1 MRKLFSRRLNGI
13 LGASVAGIVALLRFT
28 PSFPAAPVV
37 LASCSVLAAAAPLGA
52 ATVETKRSFDLPRGD
67 AATTLRQFAAASGRS
82 LVFVTDKVRGET
94 TNPVRGEFT
103 PREALERML
112 AGSALEAAQDA
123 ATGAL
128 VVSRKRTAEGMTR
141 AGEVGRTSD
150 SSASPSSDSRST
162 PQTTVAKSPRTLLA
176 ALFSVLLAPHLGAQ
190 ATAPAGAKP
199 PAAEETVMLSPFQ
212 VASDADRGY
221 QALNT
226 LSGTRLNSKLEDL
239 GASITVVTKQQMQ
252 DLALLDINDVFRYE
266 ASTEGTDNF
275 TQFVR
280 DRTGGIGDQVQ
291 SAPQQSNRIRGLGA
305 SGTSGLGVN
314 TAFGNFATNNAI
326 PFDPYNIAAIEVSRG
341 PNSNLFG
348 LGAAAGTVNVVPS
361 QANPNRRVYSADL
374 RFDSYGGHRES
385 LNINMPILPGKLALR
400 VAGVNESKGFVRK
413 PSSERIHRE
422 FATVLARPFK
432 NTTVRATAERYR
444 NDYRRPNAITPRDT
458 TAEWK
463 AGGSPTWD
471 PTTQMVTFA
480 NGTRTGP
487 FPSDTG
493 AAITV
498 APGVTTAPSAF
509 PAGLI
514 GGYNGFYARPVVLV
528 DDNRIQAFTI
538 TRTNNPVTGTALP
551 TNPFTGGNSTLRYLQ
566 SGTDIMRRFSLLGAQ
581 GLPLYIV
588 PGTTDQSV
596 YDWTSHNFV
605 APNHGTDRART
616 YSSEIE
622 QIIVGNPTHLLAA
635 RIGGFQQ
642 KFAKDDYNLVNTLES
657 VIYVD
662 VNEKRLDGTPNPYF
676 KRPYVQASA
685 PSARYA
691 PNDVSILTADL
702 AYQLTPT
709 NLPKWLRWVGQQ
721 RIGAHAEQ
729 NFTDAQSFQ
738 RAARAIDTN
747 KAWINPNAP
756 LNLSGAQIPAQR
768 WYVGDN
774 QGQNVDYGSPATD
787 NTNGTYPLTWFNNR
801 TGTWIDDP
809 VTMRELTNS
818 GQGARTRT
826 EVRTF
831 NVTAQSFFLNNR
843 LVTTVGWRRDRQR
856 VRTGASV
863 FANPTTGLPDE
874 SNLNL
879 FGPLV
884 NFFPA
889 AGGGPISRVGW
900 EEQAGDTKTY
910 GAVVKA
916 LRWLNFHVNK
926 SDSFAPQPVLTRVDR
941 IGNVPN
947 PHGYATEWGASFT
960 ALQGKLSVRVNR
972 FQTKELNSR
981 GSEVGTLGNRYL
993 DMEGIPDGSNRI
1005 QVSSFRY
1012 FATEIARGRFA
1023 AQGIANP
1030 TAAQLD
1036 PAVAALMGISNEMYN
1051 RMVYSGASQPRT
1063 VGTTNVSSKGF
1074 ELEATY
1080 NPTRNW
1086 RMKFTGAQT
1095 RAQDDSVSPEIF
1107 DWWQARLP
1115 VWTSLRADVVPGDGK
1130 GRLWWDTLPGDYFPG
1145 GENRTP
1151 QTRWLVDQYGAYL
1164 AATTNVG
1171 RPRTQIR
1178 EFRFTGIT
1186 NYEFTEGRL
1195 KNFSFGGAV
1204 RWESKASIG
1213 FLAGAPETSGVYQ
1226 GAVLFLDTRKPVWDK
1241 ARAYVDLSAGYRFK
1255 LFGDKVRTKVQLNVK
1270 NAHEDGRLQPIAINP
1285 DGRPYAYRIIDP
1297 RQFILSASFEL

>member
-1 MRKLFSRRLNGI
+1 MLSPHVSAPLAVAALCGTI
-13 LGASVAGIVALLRFT
+13 VSGATT
-28 PSFPAAPVV
+28 PVAAP
-37 LASCSVLAAAAPLGA
+37 A
-52 ATVETKRSFDLPRGD
+52 EKRAFNLPRGD
-67 AATTLRQFAAASGRS
+67 AAVTLKQFAAAAGTPIVY
-82 LVFVTDKVRGET
+82 LVDRVRGTT
-94 TNPVRGEFT
+94 TNAVSGEFT

-128 VVSRKRTAEGMTR
+128 VVSRKRVAEVVPQK
-141 AGEVGRTSD
+141 GEVGPVSD
-150 SSASPSSDSRST
+150 PQPQPKATPMKSA
-162 PQTTVAKSPRTLLA
+162 RTLFA
-176 ALFSVLLAPHLGAQ
+176 ALVSVLLAPHLDAQ
-190 ATAPAGAKP
+190 AGASAN
-199 PAAEETVMLSPFQ
+199 PAARPAETVIVLSPFQ

-239 GASITVVTKQQMQ
+239 GSSITVVTKQQMT
-252 DLALLDINDVFRYE
+252 DLGMLDINDVFRYE

-291 SAPQQSNRIRGLGA
+291 SNPQQSNRIRGLGA
-305 SGTSGLGVN
+305 AGTSGLGVN

-348 LGAAAGTVNVVPS
+348 LGAAAGTVNVVPT
-361 QANPNRRVYSADL
+361 QANLERRSYSADL

-385 LNINMPILPGKLALR
+385 LNINTPLLPGKLALR
-400 VAGVNESKGFVRK
+400 IAGVNESKGFVRK
-413 PSSERIHRE
+413 PSAERIHRE
-422 FATVLARPFK
+422 FATLLARPFR
-432 NTTVRATAERYR
+432 NTTIRATAERYR
-444 NDYRRPNAITPRDT
+444 NDYRRPNSITPRDT
-458 TAEWK
+458 TTEWK

-480 NGTRTGP
+480 NGTKAGP
-487 FPSDTG
+487 FASDNA

-498 APGVTTAPSAF
+498 APGVTTALSAF

-514 GGYNGFYARPVVLV
+514 GGYNGFYSRPMVIV
-528 DDNRIQAFTI
+528 DNNRIQEFTI
-538 TRTNNPVTGTALP
+538 TKTNNAVTGTTLP
-551 TNPFTGGNSTLRYLQ
+551 TNPFNGGNSTLRYLQ
-566 SGTDIMRRFSLLGAQ
+566 TGTDIMRRFSVLGSQ

-588 PGTTDQSV
+588 PGTTDRSV
-596 YDWTSHNFV
+596 YDWTSYNFV
-605 APNHGTDRART
+605 APNHGTDRAKT
-616 YSSEIE
+616 YSTEIE
-622 QIIVGNPTHLLAA
+622 QIILSNPTHLLAA

-642 KFAKDDYNLVNTLES
+642 KYSKDDYTLVNTLES

-676 KRPYVQASA
+676 KRPYVQAAA
-685 PSARYA
+685 PSARFV
-691 PNDVSILTADL
+691 PNDVSILSADL
-702 AYQLTPT
+702 AYQLTPSQQ
-709 NLPKWLRWVGQQ
+709 PKWLKWIGQQ
-721 RIGAHAEQ
+721 RFGAHAEQ

-738 RAARAIDTN
+738 RVTRAIDTN
-747 KAWINPNAP
+747 KAWINPTAA
-756 LNLSGAQIPAQR
+756 LNLSGGQFPSQR

-774 QGQNVDYGSPATD
+774 QGQNVDYGTPATD
-787 NTNGTYPLTWFNNR
+787 NIIGTYPLTWFNNR
-801 TGTWIDDP
+801 TGTWINDP
-809 VTMRELTNS
+809 VTMRELTNT

-831 NVTAQSFFLNNR
+831 NVTAQSFFLKNR

-863 FANPTTGLPDE
+863 FVNPATGLPDE

-884 NFFPA
+884 NYFPA

-910 GAVVKA
+910 GAVIKA
-916 LRWLNFHVNK
+916 LSWLNFHINK

-941 IGNVPN
+941 IGSVPN
-947 PHGYATEWGASFT
+947 PHGYATEWGVSVT
-960 ALQGKLSVRVNR
+960 ALQGKLNVRLNR
-972 FQTKELNSR
+972 YQTKELNSR

-1012 FATEIARGRFA
+1012 FATEIARGRLA

-1036 PAVAALMGISNEMYN
+1036 PAVATLMGISNEMYT

-1115 VWTSLRADVVPGDGK
+1115 VWTSLRSDVVPGDGK
-1130 GRLWWDTLPGDYFPG
+1130 GRLWWDTVPADYVVG
-1145 GENRTP
+1145 GETRTP
-1151 QTRWLVDQYGAYL
+1151 QTRWLTDQYGAFL
-1164 AATTNVG
+1164 AAATNVG

-1186 NYEFTEGRL
+1186 NYTFSEGRL
-1195 KNFSFGGAV
+1195 KDFNLGGAV

-1213 FLAGAPETSGVYQ
+1213 FLAGAPETSGVFQ
-1226 GAVLFLDTRKPVWDK
+1226 GAVLFLDTNKPVWDK
-1241 ARAYVDLSAGYRFK
+1241 ARAYVDLSAGYRLK
-1255 LFGDKVRTKVQLNVK
+1255 LWGDKVRTKVQLNVK
-1270 NAHEDGRLQPIAINP
+1270 NAFEGGRLQPIAINP
-1285 DGRPYAYRIIDP
+1285 DGTPYAYRIIDP